1 MSPAPERVIVAGGGP
16 VGLLT
21 ALGLARAG
29 VPVLVIEQEPA
40 LTVDLRAGSY
50 HPPTLEAM
58 APYGIT
64 ARMLERG
71 IQVPRWQIR
80 DRKNPEW
87 IANWDLGLI
96 ADLTPYPY
104 RFHLE
109 QHRLTPI
116 ILDFLQ
122 REPLAEVQ
130 FDARFVDVAQTAGGV
145 HVTYER
151 DGVSV
156 AV

>member
-1 MSPAPERVIVAGGGP
+1 MNGSRERVIVAGAGP
-16 VGLLT
+16 VGLMT

-29 VPVLVIEQEPA
+29 VPVLLIEQEPA

-50 HPPTLEAM
+50 HPPPLEAM

-71 IQVPRWQIR
+71 IAVPRWQIR
-80 DRKNPEW
+80 DRKNPDW

-104 RFHLE
+104 RLHLE
-109 QHRLTPI
+109 QHHLTPI
-116 ILDFLQ
+116 ILDVLS
-122 REPLAEVQ
+122 REPLAEVR
-130 FDARFVDVAQTAGGV
+130 FHARFVD
-145 HVTYER
+145 
-151 DGVSV
+151 
-156 AV
+156 